1 MRLAPIIASALLVV
15 GQLSFAQPAA
25 TEPPP
30 DADPKHARDLESDEK
45 LGAEYSAQVDK
56 ELKLSQDKEGQE
68 RISRIGGK
76 LAEIANRT
84 HVRVSWGD
92 SRLNPFHYKFKLIE
106 GKDVNAFSLPGGT
119 IYVYE
124 GLLKY
129 AETDDELAGVLA
141 HEIAHAS
148 LRHIATLRREASK
161 LEAITIPLIL
171 IGVLTGNAAIA
182 SGTSMFSQA
191 QGSGWSVKAEKAAD
205 LAAFDYLKDSGFNS
219 VGLLTMMERL
229 AYDDRNRPKI
239 DWGIFQTH
247 PPSAQRA
254 EALRDL
260 FNEAKI
266 PILRSRV
273 STSMRAQVVEATDG
287 TVTLTHLGRKIFVF
301 RGEDASA
308 RAKEAATK
316 LNNCFDVV
324 PKIYEV
330 TAFDSDGIEYKDE
343 VLIQVT
349 DADAAGTN
357 KSVSELQDQALKAIK
372 ASIYEIRYRVWDFFA
387 T

>member
-1 MRLAPIIASALLVV
+1 MFA
-15 GQLSFAQPAA
+15 GQLGIAQTPAVDPI
-25 TEPPP
+25 PPA
-30 DADPKHARDLESDEK
+30 DAKHQRDLESDEK
-45 LGAEYSAQVDK
+45 MGAEYSAQVEK
-56 ELKLSQDKEGQE
+56 ELKLSQDKESLE
-68 RISRIGGK
+68 RINRIGGK
-76 LAEIANRT
+76 LAEVANRT
-84 HVRVSWGD
+84 LVRVSWGD
-92 SRLNPFHYKFKLIE
+92 SRLNPFHYKFKLVE

-124 GLLKY
+124 GLVKFI
-129 AETDDELAGVLA
+129 ESDDELAGVLA

-182 SGTSMFSQA
+182 QGTSLFNQA

-205 LAAFDYLKDSGFNS
+205 LAAFDYMRDSGFNQ

-229 AYDDRNRPKI
+229 AYDERNRPKI

-260 FNEAKI
+260 FAEAKI
-266 PILRSRV
+266 PVLRSRV
-273 STSMRAQVVEATDG
+273 STSMRAMLKDEADG
-287 TVTLTHLGRKIFVF
+287 SVTLSYLGRTIFVF
-301 RGEDASA
+301 RGE
-308 RAKEAATK
+308 EAAQRAQTAAQ
-316 LNNCFDVV
+316 NINACFDEV

-330 TAFDSDGIEYKDE
+330 TGFDSDGIEYKNE
-343 VLIQVT
+343 VLLQVT
-349 DADAAGTN
+349 EADTATTG
-357 KSVSELQDQALKAIK
+357 KSVSALQDQALKAIK
-372 ASIYEIRYRVWDFFA
+372 AAIYEIRYRVWDFFA
-387 T
+387 R